1 MVTPPVVTPP
11 VVTPPVVGGGTTLCT
26 ADDPTINSS
35 TNGTFSFVLGGMT
48 YTGSIV
54 NGVLFTSGLNA
65 SGSGSGIVSG
75 TLSGS
80 SGGND
85 GYVLSTGLTIVSGSA
100 SGTATIAGKQ
110 YYIETNKVTKKL
122 AIVGCLS

>member
-1 MVTPPVVTPP
+1 VVTPP
-11 VVTPPVVGGGTTLCT
+11 VAGGGGSTSTLCT

-35 TNGTFSFVLGGMT
+35 TNGTFSFVLNGMT

-54 NGVLFTSGLNA
+54 NGVLFTTGLNA
-65 SGSGSGIVSG
+65 SGSGSGVVSG

-100 SGTATIAGKQ
+100 SGTATLVAST

-122 AIVGCLS
+122 QIVGCLS

>member
-1 MVTPPVVTPP
+1 VPPVA
-11 VVTPPVVGGGTTLCT
+11 GGGSTSTLCT

-35 TNGTFSFVLGGMT
+35 TNGTFSFVLNGMT

-54 NGVLFTSGLNA
+54 NGVLFTNGLNA

-85 GYVLSTGLTIVSGSA
+85 GYLLYSGGLSIVSGSA

-110 YYIETNKVTKKL
+110 YYIETNKTTKKL